1 MYLPTPVTL
10 SGSVNAIPDGSPGI
24 MATLSVMRQLVRRY
38 RSDPQLRAVA
48 LNLLALTPEKNALAE
63 VTTLF
68 EFVRD
73 RIRYTGDVLDTE
85 TLATPDKTLAL
96 RAGDCDDKSVLLA
109 TLLESVGYVT
119 RFVVA
124 GYNFPGVFEH
134 VYVSAMLSDGSFIAL
149 DPSESAGAGF
159 EPPDPLVYFVES

>member
-1 MYLPTPVTL
+1 MYLPTPVPL
-10 SGSVNAIPDGSPGI
+10 SGSVALIPEGSAGI
-24 MATLSVMRQLVRRY
+24 MATVAHMRQLVRQY
-38 RSDPQLRAVA
+38 RANPELRAVA
-48 LNLLALTPEKNALAE
+48 LNLLALTPEKDALAE

-73 RIRYTGDVLDTE
+73 RIRYAGDVLEVE
-85 TLATPDKTLAL
+85 TLTTPDKTLAL

-119 RFVVA
+119 RFVVT

-134 VYVSAMLSDGSFIAL
+134 VYVSAMLSDGSFVAL
-149 DPSESAGAGF
+149 DPSESAGVGF
-159 EPPDPLVYFVES
+159 EPPDPLVYFVEQ